1 MQALSECDRQRHCFC
16 GEMVDKKENEDDCLN
31 TVVLSVEGYFYPSG
45 KVNRHNVAIWGTES
59 PHGFAEHVRNSPN

>member
-1 MQALSECDRQRHCFC
+1 
-16 GEMVDKKENEDDCLN
+16 MVDKKENEDDCLN